1 MPNPFTRFKISLRR
15 QKLLVLEFLQQA
27 LEGAPNNLVSGP
39 SEGAR
44 VLTIRPLFQPHR
56 RSKIDNSASSKSCSY
71 YTRIAWKRDVQWN
84 SLCEIPLAGNWG
96 SEAAPG
102 QSSAGKPNNWGEKE
116 ARAFPMILAPPT
128 GVDSWAEG
136 LQPSWAYSDL
146 AFLGL

>member
-1 MPNPFTRFKISLRR
+1 MPNSFVGFKVSLRR
-15 QKLLVLEFLQQA
+15 HKLLVLEILQQA
-27 LEGAPNNLVSGP
+27 LEGTPDNLVSSS

-84 SLCEIPLAGNWG
+84 SLCEIRLAGNWG

-102 QSSAGKPNNWGEKE
+102 QSSAGKPNNWGKEE
-116 ARAFPMILAPPT
+116 ARASPMILASPAW
-128 GVDSWAEG
+128 VDSWVEG

-146 AFLGL
+146 EFLGL